1 MVFTCTSF
9 MAFLAMTLS
18 PGPGPAS
25 SVGSAPPTT
34 SVLSASPRAKAEKLQ
49 MRIHG
54 PPDAPCVVYVPGIHG
69 DWTLVQGLRAELES
83 RVRFVEFTYPRR
95 LDWALEDYST
105 EILAALDE
113 AGIQRAW
120 LIGESFGSQ
129 PVWQILSHQDRRL
142 EVDGVI
148 LAGGFVRYPA
158 PRMLKAAQWWI
169 GRTTPRSLQ
178 NTLEAYRSY
187 AGIRFRKNPVVRA
200 GIEDFIARRTMEDVQ
215 VIRQRMG
222 LIATNDPR
230 GIVRELR
237 LPVFALTGLFDPVVP
252 AWPVFHWLR
261 RNCPGYVDGRVIL
274 SADHNVLSTAPQASA
289 RQILRWMESGGS
301 SSGSSPSRAG
311 QNPPR

>member
-1 MVFTCTSF
+1 MLHSCTSLV
-9 MAFLAMTLS
+9 AFAAITLS
-18 PGPGPAS
+18 PGPSAGFVTGS
-25 SVGSAPPTT
+25 INRISAPAAFE
-34 SVLSASPRAKAEKLQ
+34 VEKLQ
-49 MRIHG
+49 MRVHG
-54 PPDAPCVVYVPGIHG
+54 KPDAPCVVYVPGIHG

-83 RVRFVEFTYPRR
+83 QVRFVEFTYPRR
-95 LDWALEDYST
+95 MDWTLEDYSS
-105 EILAALDE
+105 EILRALHE
-113 AGIQRAW
+113 AGIHKAW

-129 PVWQILSHQDRRL
+129 PVWQILAREDRAL
-142 EVDGVI
+142 EVEGVI